1 MINIG
6 GGDDR
11 IGLAKLM
18 KIKLQTSWPTSGAMI
33 NLCFRIIKEATLIYN
48 SKNAEEEKFLQSISQ
63 WPAQKVFSYRYGT
76 IKTFQNIGYVTT
88 LSSSFFM
95 FLIISPEIETV

>member
-33 NLCFRIIKEATLIYN
+33 NLCFRIIKEATLICNNIIQLIFY
-48 SKNAEEEKFLQSISQ
+48 
-63 WPAQKVFSYRYGT
+63 VFNYFTR
-76 IKTFQNIGYVTT
+76 N
-88 LSSSFFM
+88 
-95 FLIISPEIETV
+95 